1 MIEFLGNMAFK
12 KSKQNVHVVDNIA
25 ITKNILWISL
35 GFAFIVNL
43 QTKKIYLFQFL
54 WNHPTIYQF

>member
-25 ITKNILWISL
+25 ITKNIL
-35 GFAFIVNL
+35 
-43 QTKKIYLFQFL
+43 
-54 WNHPTIYQF
+54 